1 MNKRKVAGL
10 QELIPWLCPMTEGLV
25 LQKDGSLLANFKI
38 GGIDIDHKNEETVD
52 AARDALDRA
61 CLPFGSGITA
71 FWRVDHRK
79 TTAHIDSKIT
89 NEIAQ
94 LVDDIHMKSLS
105 SGDYYEN
112 NHYMS
117 LLSTPQKGFDRYFAK
132 VSLHMENGKSLL
144 RAMYLAAKES
154 IFVGN
159 NYAHSLEQT
168 KREIKA
174 FESLIN
180 GFEGAAPL
188 LKLKRLKLTEQYS
201 FLHETANP
209 AVPPR
214 EVKFP
219 ESLMDSLLS
228 ENYFTAGAEKL
239 LFKSPHGKKYVTA
252 VAIKELPQFTKSGM
266 LDAVL
271 KIDADVSFC
280 MMYKFLDKN
289 IAHRIIKSIERH
301 YRFTQ
306 FNLRNIVKIAMKSE
320 EEIDTGRLQIATE
333 AQDALRRVT
342 AENLQFGYANG
353 TILCYG
359 NTQEEC
365 EVATQKVVKVLNKEG
380 FGSYIEDFNATA
392 SFASTL
398 PGQWAEQERL
408 QLISTPNISDLAPIM
423 TTWKG
428 HNTNSWYS
436 NQTGV
441 SQPALTILPSSY
453 KTLTKVNFHVAG
465 GSGHVLV
472 IGPTGAGKSIIMN
485 FLTYQTDRYKP
496 RRYTFDRDRSCRIS
510 TILNGGAFIDITGKY
525 ETATKINPLCL
536 LSEKRHLHYVA
547 DWVQLAIESYGNYE
561 CTADDTKVIANAV
574 LTLHAYEPESHR
586 LLNLIGLLPE
596 RLKVQLEPW
605 VEGGKEA
612 RFFDHIEDAFKL
624 TDEVCIEMGELMD
637 HHPKAAALAI
647 DYFFYRI
654 ADGLSEGDSRPTYI
668 KIEEGSFF
676 IVHPVFSKRLNAA
689 TVTIRKKNGSIWLG
703 AQSLQQIKKSPDF
716 LILQENFKNKIFLPN
731 DSANK
736 ELYMDIFGL
745 TPLQFAQIKDG
756 TVNRDYL
763 WTNPEISRLFQMSFP
778 REIIAVTRSDERAQN
793 TFDRCYRNRENDPN
807 WKRTYCREVLSENG

>member
-1 MNKRKVAGL
+1 MSKRKIAGL
-10 QELIPWLCPMTEGLV
+10 QELIPWMCPVTEALV

-38 GGIDIDHKNEETVD
+38 SGIDIDHKNEETVD

-61 CLPFGSGITA
+61 CTPFGSGITA

-79 TTAHIDSKIT
+79 TKASIDSHIS
-89 NEIAQ
+89 NDIAKM
-94 LVDDIHMKSLS
+94 VDDVHMRSLS
-105 SGDYYEN
+105 GGKYYEN
-112 NHYMS
+112 SHYLS
-117 LLSTPQKGFDRYFAK
+117 LLSTPQKGLDRYFAK
-132 VSLHMENGKSLL
+132 IGLHVENGKSLVK
-144 RAMYLAAKES
+144 AMFQAAKES

-168 KREIKA
+168 KREIKQ

-188 LKLKRLKLTEQYS
+188 LKMKRLKLTEQYS

-214 EVKFP
+214 KVQFP
-219 ESLMDSLLS
+219 ESLMDALLS
-228 ENYFTAGAEKL
+228 ENYFTAGADKL
-239 LFKSPHGKKYVTA
+239 LFSSRHGKKYVSA
-252 VAIKELPQFTKSGM
+252 IAIKEIPQFTKSGM

-271 KIDADVSFC
+271 KLDAEVSFC
-280 MMYKFLDKN
+280 LMFKFLDKN
-289 IAHRIIKSIERH
+289 IAHKIIKGIERH

-306 FNLRNIVKIAMKSE
+306 FNLRNIVKMMMKSE
-320 EEIDTGRLQIATE
+320 EEVDTGRLQIATE

-359 NTQEEC
+359 DTQDEC
-365 EVATQKVVKVLNKEG
+365 DAATLLVVKVLNKEG
-380 FGSYIEDFNATA
+380 FGAYIEDFNATA

-398 PGQWAEQERL
+398 PGQWGEQERL

-428 HNTNSWYS
+428 HDSNSWFS
-436 NQTGV
+436 DQTGV
-441 SQPALTILPSSY
+441 TQPPLTILPSSY
-453 KTLTKVNFHVAG
+453 NTLTKVNFHVSG
-465 GSGHVLV
+465 GSGHVMV
-472 IGPTGAGKSIIMN
+472 VGPTGAGKSIWMN

-536 LSEKRHLHYVA
+536 LSNDRHLNYVG
-547 DWVQLAIESYGNYE
+547 DWVQLAIESYGKYE
-561 CTADDTKVIANAV
+561 CTADDTKLIASAIH
-574 LTLHAYEPESHR
+574 TLQAYGSESHR

-596 RLKVQLEPW
+596 HLKIQLEPW

-612 RFFDHIEDAFKL
+612 RFFDHIEDAFQL
-624 TDEVCIEMGELMD
+624 TDEVCIEMGDLMD
-637 HHPKAAALAI
+637 NHPKAAALAI

-654 ADGLSEGDSRPTYI
+654 ADGLSEGDARPTYI

-676 IVHPVFSKRLNAA
+676 ITHPIFSKRLNAA

-703 AQSLQQIKKSPDF
+703 TQSLQQIKKSPDF

-731 DSANK
+731 EAANK
-736 ELYMDIFGL
+736 ELYMDVFGL
-745 TPLQFAQIKDG
+745 TSVQFKQIKEG

-763 WTNPEISRLFQMSFP
+763 WVNPEISRLFQMRFP
-778 REIIAVTRSDERAQN
+778 REIVAVTRSDERAQN
-793 TFDRCYRNRENDPN
+793 TFDQCYRNRDADQH
-807 WKRTYCREVLSENG
+807 WKKTYCREVLSESN